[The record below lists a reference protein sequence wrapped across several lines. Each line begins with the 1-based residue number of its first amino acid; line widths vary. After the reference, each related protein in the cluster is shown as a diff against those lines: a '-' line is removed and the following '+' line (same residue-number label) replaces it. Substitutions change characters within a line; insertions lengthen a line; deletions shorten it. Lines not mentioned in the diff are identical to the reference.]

1 MTSDA
6 VVRGQGCRLLL
17 SVEGY
22 EFPDADDFDDANWLI
37 GSVELEAGTTG
48 SFRAFHRVTFRA
60 DELAQFRDELRP
72 IADTLNGEATLR
84 HMERQF
90 GCAIALK
97 DGKGDMTAFVGEHV
111 GSVLRV
117 ERCPTD
123 QSYLGAAIRDLDSL
137 LSEFPIR
144 GEA

>member
-84 HMERQF
+84 
-90 GCAIALK
+90 
-97 DGKGDMTAFVGEHV
+97 
-111 GSVLRV
+111 LR
-117 ERCPTD
+117 
-123 QSYLGAAIRDLDSL
+123 AAIRDLDSL